1 MTACQQLLT
10 LGLVLAALTPAASVV
25 SLDVVHQAP
34 LSTQT
39 SLAAYARTTTA
50 TSVLPAAVVDPVVTE
65 IALTPPAGVAGRT
78 VAGKTVAGAV
88 QARVTSRAGAPGSEL
103 TSLPQQ
109 VTGYGAVGVTWQHGL
124 ELEESEIQVQVR
136 TETADAWT
144 AWMPVQYDAEHGP
157 DPRSAEARRARPGT
171 DALLVGDVDG
181 VQVRVTTPK
190 GAPPADLRL
199 AVIAPGEPAAT
210 KVEAPA
216 INTRE
221 LDEAAGDPTEG
232 DDPVEEPP
240 VTDPANDPATD
251 PAIDL
256 QAATFTPKP
265 VIYSRAQWGADE
277 KMRDK
282 SSLHYF
288 EVHAGFVHHTVNA
301 NDYTEAEVPGL
312 LRSIYAYH
320 TKSRG
325 WSDIGYNYLVDR
337 FGRIWEGRYGG
348 VDRPVV
354 GAHTLGYNDY
364 AFAMS
369 AIGNFD
375 IKKPPAAMVQAYG
388 ALFAWKLSLHGV
400 DASSPSQLV
409 GSKAFPA
416 INGHRD
422 AASTACPGKYLYAR
436 IPRIRQLAAAAQR
449 GWAGRELESDLASTA
464 HPDLIVRNA
473 TDKMAYI
480 IPTGGLTGF
489 APGKTVAT
497 GFSGVDT
504 IVASPDLTGDARG
517 DLLVRG
523 KSGEAGVMPGAG
535 DGTFGAAIKKS
546 DLFAGYELI
555 TAVGDLNDDG
565 FNDLVA
571 RAAGTGRLDAFLG
584 GGSGGFVRQ
593 ELGQGWESYNRL
605 VGAADVTGDGEP
617 DLIGR
622 VSSGKVWLHPGGAGA
637 AFKGRTLVAAS
648 WKQFDTITGFGDFN
662 SDRVPDLYVRRGSD
676 KLGFVLP
683 GRGGGTFGHPIGP
696 IVRTKDAYG
705 VSAAPLVGGGGS
717 DLVAR
722 RGDSVLVFQ
731 NTNGFD
737 TGRPIPTGVN
747 LATANRVLNA
757 GDWNRDGHGDIIT
770 RETGTGALQLRL
782 GNGKGAFAAP
792 RTLATGFAKVQLL
805 AAVGDMT
812 GDGWPDLMGQP
823 AGSDMKIY
831 PGKGVA
837 GLKSGY
843 VAAGRVSASRQI
855 PIGRY
860 NTDGAPDLLFRNG
873 SDLLLYPGNGPG
885 GLTGAKTLSL
895 NLTPYDWVIGI
906 SDIAL
911 VGHADLIVRDKV
923 SGYLYLVPTTP
934 TGFGSRR
941 FIGDGMRAYDLAG

>member
-1 MTACQQLLT
+1 MPSNKARYVTACQQLLT

-25 SLDVVHQAP
+25 SIDVVHQAP
-34 LSTQT
+34 LNTPT
-39 SLAAYARTTTA
+39 SLAAYARATTA
-50 TSVLPAAVVDPVVTE
+50 TSVLPATVVDPVVTE
-65 IALTPPAGVAGRT
+65 YALTPPSGAS
-78 VAGKTVAGAV
+78 GKLIASGL
-88 QARVTSRAGAPGSEL
+88 QARVVAGGAGAGGSKL
-103 TSLPQQ
+103 TSVPQK

-124 ELEESEIQVQVR
+124 ELAESDITVQVR
-136 TETADAWT
+136 TETDSAWT
-144 AWMPVQYDAEHGP
+144 SWMPVQYDAEHGP
-157 DPRSAEARRARPGT
+157 DPRSDEARHARPGT
-171 DALLVGDVDG
+171 DALLVGNVDG
-181 VQVRVTTPK
+181 VQVRVTTPN
-190 GAPPADLRL
+190 GAPPPDLKL
-199 AVIAPGEPAAT
+199 AVIAPGEPATT
-210 KVEAPA
+210 KVEAPE

-221 LDEAAGDPTEG
+221 LDEAAGDG
-232 DDPVEEPP
+232 PVEEPP
-240 VTDPANDPATD
+240 VEDPATDPATD

-256 QAATFTPKP
+256 QAATYTPKP

-416 INGHRD
+416 VNGHRD
-422 AASTACPGKYLYAR
+422 AASTACPGKYLYAK
-436 IPRIRQLAAAAQR
+436 IARIRQLAAAAQR

-473 TDKMAYI
+473 TDKMGYI
-480 IPTGGLTGF
+480 IPTGGLTAF
-489 APGKTVAT
+489 APGKSVAT
-497 GFSGVDT
+497 GFAGVDT
-504 IVASPDLTGDARG
+504 VVASPDLTGDAKG
-517 DLLVRG
+517 DLLVRA

-535 DGTFGAAIKKS
+535 DGTFGDPVKKS

-555 TAVGDLNDDG
+555 TAVGDLDDDG
-565 FNDLVA
+565 NNDVVA
-571 RAAGTGRLDAFLG
+571 RAGGTGRLDVFLG

-593 ELGQGWESYNRL
+593 ELGQGWGGYNRL
-605 VGAADVTGDGEP
+605 VGAADLTGDGEP
-617 DLIGR
+617 DLIARETG
-622 VSSGKVWLHPGGAGA
+622 GKVWLHAGGAGA
-637 AFKGRTLVAAS
+637 SLKTRTQVAGA

-662 SDRVPDLYVRRGSD
+662 SDRVPDLYVRRTSD
-676 KLGFVLP
+676 QMGFVLP
-683 GRGGGTFGHPIGP
+683 GRGGGTFGHPLGP
-696 IVRTKDAYG
+696 IVRTKDTYG
-705 VSAAPLVGGGGS
+705 ITAAPLVGGGGA

-722 RGDSVLVFQ
+722 RGDAILVLQ

-737 TGRPIPTGVN
+737 TGRPIATGVN
-747 LATANRVLNA
+747 LSTVNRVLNA
-757 GDWNRDGHGDIIT
+757 GDWNRDGFGDIIT
-770 RETGTGALQLRL
+770 RETATGTLHLRL

-792 RTLATGFAKVQLL
+792 KAIASGFSKVQLL

-823 AGSDMKIY
+823 AGSDMRIY
-831 PGKGVA
+831 PGRGVD
-837 GLKSGY
+837 GLRSGY
-843 VAAGRVSASRQI
+843 VAAGRVTASRQI

-873 SDLLLYPGNGPG
+873 SQLLLYPGNGPG
-885 GLTGAKTLSL
+885 GLTGSKTLSL

-906 SDIAL
+906 SDIGL
-911 VGHADLIVRDKV
+911 VGHADLIVRDKA

-934 TGFGSRR
+934 TGFGKRR
-941 FIGDGMRAYDLAG
+941 FIGDGMGAYDLAG